1 MYTRIDE
8 LIKNWIRTQTSV
20 NQVQIRIF
28 TVTLVIAG
36 NKDLVK
42 WDWGGHLPSLSIQN
56 VEEAKLWFLPNF
68 FGKKL

>member
-42 WDWGGHLPSLSIQN
+42 WD
-56 VEEAKLWFLPNF
+56 
-68 FGKKL
+68 